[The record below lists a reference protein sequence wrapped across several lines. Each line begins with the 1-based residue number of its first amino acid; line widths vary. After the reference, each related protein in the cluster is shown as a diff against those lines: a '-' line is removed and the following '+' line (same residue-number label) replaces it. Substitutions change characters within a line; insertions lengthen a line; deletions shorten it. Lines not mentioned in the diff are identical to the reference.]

1 MTCCVPLLQSVS
13 ACVRWPSGVL
23 VLQGGECVLTPVLC
37 CRIAMETAGLG
48 MAGVG
53 YQYVAPNHIVRAPIH

>member
-1 MTCCVPLLQSVS
+1 MEMVCRVSLLVMGD
-13 ACVRWPSGVL
+13 AGV
-23 VLQGGECVLTPVLC
+23 C